1 MTSAPTSRDG
11 ASPATDGGDTDPRAP
26 HCASAPGGCPDADN
40 AGSGR
45 IVKRGRPSVAEAQ
58 RLPDQILDAGWQVLL
73 DEGFEGFTFDRLA
86 RHARVGKA
94 TIYSRFPNKR
104 AFLLALV
111 NYYLANRRAE
121 IQSQPLDLPLV
132 DTMASIAA
140 QMLDMLFSRDG
151 LLFERLIDWLDQ
163 EGGGTESAVRRDSY
177 GKALETIE
185 RLLLCFVERGETMID
200 DVPRAARF
208 WVEGMIGHARL
219 AGSQGYRSPDDNAR
233 WARDYAAFFFK
244 GSR

>member
-1 MTSAPTSRDG
+1 VYA
-11 ASPATDGGDTDPRAP
+11 ATD
-26 HCASAPGGCPDADN
+26 S

-94 TIYSRFPNKR
+94 TIYSRFANKR

-111 NYYLANRRAE
+111 NYYMANRRAE
-121 IQSQPLDLPLV
+121 IHEQARGLPMIEA
-132 DTMASIAA
+132 MASLAA
-140 QMLDMLFSRDG
+140 QMLDLLFSRDG
-151 LLFERLIDWLDQ
+151 ILFDRLIDWLDQ
-163 EGGGTESAVRRDSY
+163 EGGANDSVVRRESY
-177 GKALETIE
+177 ARAIETIE
-185 RLLLCFVERGETMID
+185 RALICAAERGETTID
-200 DVPRAARF
+200 DVPRVARF

-219 AGSQGYRSPDDNAR
+219 AGSQGHKSPEDNAR
-233 WARDYAAFFFK
+233 WARDYAEFFFNER
-244 GSR
+244 G